1 MLVKEVM
8 KKDLVTVGRSTM
20 LRELIEQLQD
30 FHTFPL
36 VPVVEEDNR
45 LIGTVSFNNL
55 LNIFQPY
62 ESSLIRAIPFL
73 EREEVDIFELEISP
87 EMATL
92 IVVDDIMETNVLTVS
107 EEDTL
112 EKAYNLMKLH
122 SIDRLPVIDRKNTL
136 VGMIG
141 VFDILVALFKEKG
154 IIEGSY

>member
-1 MLVKEVM
+1 MLVRDIM
-8 KKDLVTVGRSTM
+8 KKDLVTVRRSTM
-20 LRELIEQLQD
+20 LRELIRRLQD

-45 LIGTVSFNNL
+45 LIGTVAFHNL
-55 LNIFQPY
+55 IDVFQPY
-62 ESSLIRAIPFL
+62 ESSLIKAIPFL

-92 IVVDDIMETNVLTVS
+92 IVVDDIMETNILTVS

-112 EKAYNLMKLH
+112 EKVYNLMKIH
-122 SIDRLPVIDRKNTL
+122 SIDRLPVIDRKNKL

-141 VFDILVALFKEKG
+141 VFDILVALFRDKG
-154 IIEGSY
+154 IIGD